1 MTGTGISHA
10 YGGKLSALSIV
21 YSVSHAGHDAS
32 NWTEREVVKAIY
44 VDGEDVLVDEQRE
57 VVL

>member
-1 MTGTGISHA
+1 MTDTGISHT
-10 YGGKLSALSIV
+10 YGGKLSALSID

-32 NWTEREVVKAIY
+32 SWTEREVVKAIY
-44 VDGEDVLVDEQRE
+44 LDREDVLVDEQRE